1 MCFES
6 SKPGEES
13 GDLSHA
19 DLVRILCCRPRHLSV
34 LLLHRVPN
42 AAAAGEIQCKKD
54 VCSVVTVVAAAVVV
68 VMMLYWK
75 VNAWENTVW
84 AEEGAHL
91 TGMLTPAFVTVTS
104 WYPSGTALTA
114 PAASTPTSAFAET
127 TGTADAGAAAIKWRL
142 DIVPTKRPGPD
153 TREVARSCAETPGS
167 IVRGITNPS
176 TTLHEVE
183 NRKIA
188 NASRLEALVAAT
200 ML

>member
-1 MCFES
+1 MQE
-6 SKPGEES
+6 G
-13 GDLSHA
+13 L
-19 DLVRILCCRPRHLSV
+19 
-34 LLLHRVPN
+34 
-42 AAAAGEIQCKKD
+42 
-54 VCSVVTVVAAAVVV
+54 CSVVIVVVIIIVV

-75 VNAWENTVW
+75 VNAWENTEW
-84 AEEGAHL
+84 EEEGAHL

-114 PAASTPTSAFAET
+114 PATSTPTSAFAET

-142 DIVPTKRPGPD
+142 DIVPTQRPGPD
-153 TREVARSCAETPGS
+153 TREVARSCEETPGS

-183 NRKIA
+183 NREIA
-188 NASRLEALVAAT
+188 NARRLEALVAAT